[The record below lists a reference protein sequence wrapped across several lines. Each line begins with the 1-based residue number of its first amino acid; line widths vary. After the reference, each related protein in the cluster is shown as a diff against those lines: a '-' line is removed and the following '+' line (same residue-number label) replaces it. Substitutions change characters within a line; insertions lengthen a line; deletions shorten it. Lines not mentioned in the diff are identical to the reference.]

1 MGARGRL
8 PKHTASTVIQY
19 RTGVPSPPD
28 WLDTDAKKEYRRAAA
43 EIAATGNTLQ
53 QVDFAVLCAYA
64 QAYADMARLSK
75 RIRKEGEVVGGASG
89 PIANPLIRSRA
100 LALQTIRTT
109 SQKLGFSPADRGR
122 VQVTPSSAT
131 KDALNAF
138 V

>member
-1 MGARGRL
+1 MGSRGPMPKASAPVLQFRL
-8 PKHTASTVIQY
+8 
-19 RTGVPSPPD
+19 GVPPPPD
-28 WLDTDAKKEYRRAAA
+28 WLDEGAKAEYQRAAA
-43 EIAATGNTLQ
+43 ELEAAGTALQ

-75 RIRKEGEVVGGASG
+75 RIRKEGEVVEGASG

>member
-1 MGARGRL
+1 MGSRGPMPKASAPVLQFRL
-8 PKHTASTVIQY
+8 
-19 RTGVPSPPD
+19 GVPPPPD
-28 WLDTDAKKEYRRAAA
+28 WLDEGAKAEYQRAAA
-43 EIAATGNTLQ
+43 ELEAAGTALQ

-75 RIRKEGEVVGGASG
+75 EIRERGEVVDGANG

-122 VQVTPSSAT
+122 IGGKAPGSG
-131 KDALNAF
+131 KNPLNEF
-138 V
+138 I

>member
-1 MGARGRL
+1 MGTRGPL
-8 PKHTASTVIQY
+8 PKQAAVRTIQY

-28 WLDTDAKKEYRRAAA
+28 WLDADAKKEYRRAAD

-75 RIRKEGEVVGGASG
+75 RIRKEGEVVEGASG

-122 VQVTPSSAT
+122 VQVASPSAT